1 MWMDIFEILRML
13 AGDCLRFLARVQVW
27 NLPVGIGTECVVP
40 VKGVE
45 FGSMCGILFEV
56 STGFP
61 IGRCNQWLVIVSLAR
76 YRSFTID
83 VTDRMAL
90 FLLIKKNPSNHQI
103 IWLGFGH
110 FPLWRIRLSAENPPR
125 ISQNLSRI
133 FKNLQG
139 SPRIFK
145 NPPRI
150 SQESLENPPR
160 ISKHPLIIPKNPQES
175 QKILL
180 ETRSTPPPLQ
190 VLSYENPNQ
199 SFRNLE
205 HPSASSSSSRESLII
220 SEDRAAELSSGFFL
234 FPIVG
239 GGIYEDRRVF
249 EVSLS
254 SGRTH

>member
-103 IWLGFGH
+103 I
-110 FPLWRIRLSAENPPR
+110 
-125 ISQNLSRI
+125 
-133 FKNLQG
+133 
-139 SPRIFK
+139 
-145 NPPRI
+145 
-150 SQESLENPPR
+150 
-160 ISKHPLIIPKNPQES
+160 
-175 QKILL
+175 
-180 ETRSTPPPLQ
+180 
-190 VLSYENPNQ
+190 
-199 SFRNLE
+199 
-205 HPSASSSSSRESLII
+205 
-220 SEDRAAELSSGFFL
+220 
-234 FPIVG
+234 
-239 GGIYEDRRVF
+239 
-249 EVSLS
+249 
-254 SGRTH
+254 